1 MQQHAYKV
9 KLLQVAPDPTG
20 HCDVDQQKIQQ
31 GQPMFGGRMTEK
43 RLKEVGRMTKE
54 AITHLHT

>member
-9 KLLQVAPDPTG
+9 KYLETAPDPTCHG
-20 HCDVDQQKIQQ
+20 TTEQQKIRQD
-31 GQPMFGGRMTEK
+31 QPMFGGRMTDK